1 MLYSPTKENV
11 LFRHWVS
18 SIVIF
23 IGTITTTTIGQF
35 GTSDGP
41 AKVGDVIE
49 VETVYPL
56 KYTYD
61 QRLVELTTTTTT
73 TEPKK
78 NDHTTNVINETETC
92 PQYEDLFRQ
101 YGLKPVKVFSY
112 IAWRESRCRLNAV
125 NAKWDNQ
132 GNVTWTLN
140 KNGSIDRGLLQINS
154 SWKTVT
160 ANVCGSEFGN
170 MEVLY
175 DLDCN
180 LKVAKYLLD
189 NGGLGHWGM

>member
-1 MLYSPTKENV
+1 MFYPPTKENV

-23 IGTITTTTIGQF
+23 IGTITATTIGQF

-49 VETVYPL
+49 VETVYPGG
-56 KYTYD
+56 YTYD

-73 TEPKK
+73 KPEKH
-78 NDHTTNVINETETC
+78 DHTTNAINETETC

-112 IAWRESRCRLNAV
+112 IAWRESRCRPNAV
-125 NAKWDNQ
+125 NAKWDDQ

-140 KNGSIDRGLLQINS
+140 KDGSIDRGLLQVNS

-160 ANVCGSEFGN
+160 ANACGSAFGD

-180 LKVAKYLLD
+180 LRVAKYLLD